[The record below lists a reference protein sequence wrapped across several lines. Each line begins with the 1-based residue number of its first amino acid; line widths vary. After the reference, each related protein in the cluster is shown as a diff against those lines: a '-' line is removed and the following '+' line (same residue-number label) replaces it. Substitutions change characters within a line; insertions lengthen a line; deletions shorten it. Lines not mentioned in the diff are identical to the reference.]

1 MNGRDGEGKRTIKCQ
16 SADKVRVRNI
26 HASVVLPLSDSD
38 LSMKTLSVNYSL
50 TKAQPEKICVLRK
63 ADREISIWDD
73 LPCC

>member
-1 MNGRDGEGKRTIKCQ
+1 MNVSERRIVQRKMKDEMNGRDGEGKRTIKCQ

-50 TKAQPEKICVLRK
+50 T
-63 ADREISIWDD
+63 
-73 LPCC
+73 